1 MPWRFEKDPYKIF
14 VSELMLQQTGVS
26 RVMGKYEEFLKV
38 FPDFAGLAAAPLS
51 RLLKAWSGLGYN
63 SRAVRMRDAAR
74 IVMKEYGGT
83 LPQTMD
89 SLVALPGIGKGTA
102 GAILAYA
109 FNLPAPFIETNIRRV
124 FLSVFF
130 PKAPYVHDRDLM
142 PVIEAAL
149 DRKNPREW
157 HYALMDYGS
166 TLAKSG
172 NANVRSAHY
181 VRQSR
186 FAGSVREARG
196 ALVRLMSDVP
206 AISYEE
212 AMNRTGIEPER
223 FKKAVAA
230 LEKEGYVKH
239 ERGMI
244 SLTD

>member
-1 MPWRFEKDPYKIF
+1 MPWRFEKDPYRIF

-26 RVMGKYEEFLKV
+26 RVMGKYEDFIKL
-38 FPDFAGLAAAPLS
+38 FPDFAHLAAAPLP
-51 RLLKAWSGLGYN
+51 RVLKAWSGLGYN

-74 IVMKEYGGT
+74 IVMKEYGGS
-83 LPQTMD
+83 LPHTMD

-109 FNLPAPFIETNIRRV
+109 FNLPVPYIETNIRRA
-124 FLSVFF
+124 FLSTFF
-130 PKAPYVHDRDLM
+130 PKATCVHDNDLM

-149 DRKNPREW
+149 DRENPREW

-166 TLAKSG
+166 ALAKSG

-181 VRQSR
+181 ARQGR

-196 ALVRLMSDVP
+196 ALVRLMSDTP

-223 FKKAVAA
+223 FTKAVMA
-230 LEKEGYVKH
+230 LEKEGYVRH
-239 ERGMI
+239 EKGMI